1 MDREDSGEESPED
14 PADGISGNEYP
25 RSLGGVLGCQV
36 VVGSCER
43 ERGDRCERDACG
55 KSGDEEH
62 GEGGGEDAEGVECG
76 AGDEGGGEGASPA
89 EAGVGVDPGDD
100 AGGEAEGSCGDDGC
114 GVAWGDVEVV
124 GDVWERCLGCV
135 DLREGD
141 ESGGEECGEEVTV
154 GTGWVG
160 IGGGVVRAGWW
171 IVDAGVGFGGCGH
184 GVWAG
189 WGVW

>member
-100 AGGEAEGSCGDDGC
+100 AGGEAGVPAEMMVAVWPGGMWRSWAMCGSA
-114 GVAWGDVEVV
+114 AWG
-124 GDVWERCLGCV
+124 
-135 DLREGD
+135 
-141 ESGGEECGEEVTV
+141 
-154 GTGWVG
+154 
-160 IGGGVVRAGWW
+160 A
-171 IVDAGVGFGGCGH
+171 
-184 GVWAG
+184 
-189 WGVW
+189 